1 MAQSLSSS
9 PRSCPSSS
17 RNNGAYADLSRS
29 QDGQAGASSSTL
41 SGYKAPGPWRM
52 QLQNARQPAFD
63 ASSYWPESALRDLLH
78 LYRRLARL
86 VILSYIRR
94 GRSQIHS
101 IEISTP
107 MTSTAIV
114 VPEEDVRRGGGV
126 SVWPTEI
133 HANYAS
139 VVEEAVQ
146 LTEEYTAEF
155 GIKLDT
161 HTIANLPDIG
171 PTHVTAL
178 CIPHCLDDRLS
189 LMTRFCE
196 LTFLNDDYY
205 DDAGKDKVRE
215 YNDNLQDFFGKNMYD
230 EDQKAA
236 MKIKAKGLFA
246 SYMVE
251 MMQVDRTLANDLM
264 ATYSRILEPTSLPDT
279 GECKTFADYLVLRLA
294 NSGLEVFQDMACFGM
309 GLKLTEA
316 EKEKLAPIINVGH
329 HSTFLINDYWSWPK
343 EVYKYYENGEKN
355 LPVNAV
361 CIMMQEHGCC
371 EEEARHRVREEI
383 VIQQRIHL
391 RMIKEMEEQEG
402 PLPEKYYKYFGA
414 VETTASGSEYWSCY
428 SPRYPRK
435 HDLSQPEIAI
445 VDGEL
450 HYKTSTGATY
460 RPSVAEVKK
469 GNLRRRSDD
478 AVPAKSMPNG
488 THTQHTPL
496 QNGNGEKPNGLT
508 NGSGS
513 KKRHVPEPVDDGFA
527 QAPTDV
533 SESLYPAPAVL
544 IYRQEV
550 LAPYNYIA
558 SLPSKNI
565 RDKFIDAL
573 NLWLHVPRPALA
585 SIKKI
590 IGMLH
595 HSSLMLDD
603 IEDNSTLRRGKPCT
617 HILFGPAQTIN
628 SANYTFVGAFA
639 ELQNLRS
646 PLATDIFIR
655 EVKNMHCGQA
665 LDLAWKYHTHCPSV
679 DEYMMMID
687 NKTGAMF
694 RLCVHLMQ
702 AESSIPSSHINAGF
716 FVTQLGRYFQVR
728 DDYQNLVSTEYTDQK
743 GFCEDLDEGKISLP
757 LIYTLMQ
764 STPESAVVRG
774 IMQHRTDGEGLPLH
788 VKQYILQAME
798 TAGALDACQSLARE
812 MQSNLISELHRMEET
827 FGQKNALIELI
838 LRRLWV

>member
-1 MAQSLSSS
+1 MQLTNAYQSAFESIQLIAGLR
-9 PRSCPSSS
+9 PQ
-17 RNNGAYADLSRS
+17 NNGASLSAGPRTSPSSHLSAEESPQTS
-29 QDGQAGASSSTL
+29 QGLKIRTVL
-41 SGYKAPGPWRM
+41 HI
-52 QLQNARQPAFD
+52 LN
-63 ASSYWPESALRDLLH
+63 SA
-78 LYRRLARL
+78 
-86 VILSYIRR
+86 
-94 GRSQIHS
+94 
-101 IEISTP
+101 P
-107 MTSTAIV
+107 MTSKVIV
-114 VPEEDVRRGGGV
+114 VPEEDVRAGGGV

-139 VVEEAVQ
+139 VVEDAVK

-155 GIKLDT
+155 GIKLNT
-161 HTIANLPDIG
+161 HTIADLPNIG

-178 CIPHCLDDRLS
+178 CIPHCRDDRLS

-246 SYMVE
+246 SCMVE
-251 MMQVDRTLANDLM
+251 MMQIDRTLANELM
-264 ATYSRILEPTSLPDT
+264 ATYSRILEPTSLPGH

-316 EKEKLAPIINVGH
+316 EKQKLAPIINVGH

-343 EVYKYYENGEKN
+343 EVYKYYENEEKN

-371 EEEARHRVREEI
+371 EEEGQNRVREEI

-391 RMIKEMEEQEG
+391 RMIKELEEQGG
-402 PLPEKYYKYFGA
+402 PLPERYYKYFGA

-435 HDLSQPEIAI
+435 KDLSQPEIVI
-445 VDGEL
+445 VTGEL
-450 HYKTSTGATY
+450 HYKTSAGATY
-460 RPSVAEVKK
+460 RPSIAEVKK
-469 GNLRRRSDD
+469 GNLQRRSNDIES
-478 AVPAKSMPNG
+478 APLSAKSMPNG
-488 THTQHTPL
+488 THLQHTTL
-496 QNGNGEKPNGLT
+496 QNGNGEKHVKRSIDSPTNGLI
-508 NGSGS
+508 NGSGP
-513 KKRHVPEPVDDGFA
+513 KERYTPQPVDDGFA
-527 QAPTDV
+527 QAPTDD
-533 SESLYPAPAVL
+533 
-544 IYRQEV
+544 V

-585 SIKKI
+585 SIKEI

-617 HILFGPAQTIN
+617 HVLFGSAQTIN
-628 SANYTFVGAFA
+628 SANYTFVGAFD

-646 PLATDIFIR
+646 PRATAIFIR

-665 LDLAWKYHTHCPSV
+665 LDLAWKYHTHCPTV
-679 DEYMMMID
+679 DDYMMMID

-694 RLCVHLMQ
+694 RLCVQLMQ
-702 AESSIPSSHINAGF
+702 AESSIPSDHINAGY

-764 STPESAVVRG
+764 STAESSVIKG

-798 TAGALDACQSLARE
+798 SAGALDACQSLARE
-812 MQSNLISELHRMEET
+812 MQNNLINELHRMEET
-827 FGQKNALIELI
+827 FGQKNSLIELI